1 MNIYEH
7 ALQRG
12 AGEDRRHIGVI
23 AVQRPVLHHFEAYLV
38 LIE

>member
-12 AGEDRRHIGVI
+12 AGEGWRHIGVI
-23 AVQRPVLHHFEAYLV
+23 AAQRSVLHHFEAYLV
-38 LIE
+38 LTE